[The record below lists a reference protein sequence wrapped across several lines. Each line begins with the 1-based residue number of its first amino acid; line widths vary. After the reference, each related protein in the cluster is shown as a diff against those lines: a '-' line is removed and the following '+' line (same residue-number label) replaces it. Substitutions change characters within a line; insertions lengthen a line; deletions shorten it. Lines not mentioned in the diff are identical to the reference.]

1 MARFLL
7 ALQSTQSLS
16 PAELLEALTPLLQA
30 IGAEVDHRTPAHLS
44 ALVNAGQD
52 PQRMQLFADVQA
64 AAAGS
69 VLELTL
75 LSREAMGKGAPE
87 TRAVFEQMLL
97 QAQRL
102 PGFAVGFRSD
112 RDGSRPR

>member
-7 ALQSTQSLS
+7 ALQPVQPLA
-16 PAELLEALTPLLQA
+16 PAQLLEALTPLLQVV
-30 IGAEVDHRTPAHLS
+30 GAEVDHRTPAHLS
-44 ALVNAGQD
+44 ALVKAGQD
-52 PQRMQLFADVQA
+52 PHRMQLFADVQA
-64 AAAGS
+64 KAAGP

-87 TRAVFEQMLL
+87 TRAVFELMLAQAERL
-97 QAQRL
+97 Q
-102 PGFAVGFRSD
+102 GFAVSFRSD

>member
-7 ALQSTQSLS
+7 ALQSTRPLATTQ
-16 PAELLEALTPLLQA
+16 LLESLAPLLEA

-64 AAAGS
+64 TAAGP

-75 LSREAMGKGAPE
+75 LSREAMGKGAPD
-87 TRAVFEQMLL
+87 TRAVFERML
-97 QAQRL
+97 AQVERMG
-102 PGFAVGFRSD
+102 GFAVLFRSD